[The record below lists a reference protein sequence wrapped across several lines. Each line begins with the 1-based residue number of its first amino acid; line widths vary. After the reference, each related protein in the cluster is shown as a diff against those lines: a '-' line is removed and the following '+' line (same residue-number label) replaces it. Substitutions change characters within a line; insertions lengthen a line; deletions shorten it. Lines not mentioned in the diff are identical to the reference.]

1 MQSRS
6 RAAEKA
12 ADRAAELGIAPEH
25 LIDFEAGRRRPLKRR
40 MAMFFRTHKPVLDD
54 APYRAFDSTAEYRQW
69 CNEKLPMWLGYRS
82 PNPGEER
89 ANGSKDNGPR

>member
-1 MQSRS
+1 
-6 RAAEKA
+6 
-12 ADRAAELGIAPEH
+12 
-25 LIDFEAGRRRPLKRR
+25 
-40 MAMFFRTHKPVLDD
+40 MFFRTHKPVLDD